1 MQFAL
6 PPRRNLHAPYSGA
19 PRFTFQRKRH
29 LKAAVILGFSLLAVF
44 FLLSQFFYSSTGT
57 TAVPVGT
64 PSVVIVTVLDR
75 ALWSDDYIQKIIK
88 NREDYAKRHG
98 YTNFFANWSDYEPSL
113 EGAPRSWGVVPA
125 VRHAMASHPYSK
137 YFFHLDAHA
146 LIMNP
151 NKPLESHLLDKSQLE
166 SLMLREVSVVPPDSI
181 IKTFSHLKPEDIDL
195 IISTDKEDLAPG
207 SFVLKQGEFAR
218 FLLDIWFDPLYR
230 QYNFAKAE
238 IHALDHIVQWHPT
251 VLARLALVPQRVI
264 NAYSKDSTGA
274 SLDGTYK
281 EGDLLIHFFGCDKD
295 AKRSCE
301 KEMDPYYNLWAKKLK
316 ND

>member
-29 LKAAVILGFSLLAVF
+29 LKAAAILGLSLLAVF
-44 FLLSQFFYSSTGT
+44 FLLSQLFYSSTGT

-151 NKPLESHLLDKSQLE
+151 NKPLESHLLAKSQLE

-181 IKTFSHLKPEDIDL
+181 IKTFAHLKPEDIDL
-195 IISTDKEDLAPG
+195 IISTDKEDLASG

-218 FLLDIWFDPLYR
+218 FFLDIWFDPLYR

-238 IHALDHIVQWHPT
+238 IHALVSDLWVVIPRTRNAHMLQRLTAPFRTTLFNGILRCLPGWHWF
-251 VLARLALVPQRVI
+251 L
-264 NAYSKDSTGA
+264 NGSST
-274 SLDGTYK
+274 LT
-281 EGDLLIHFFGCDKD
+281 
-295 AKRSCE
+295 AKTPRE
-301 KEMDPYYNLWAKKLK
+301 PA
-316 ND
+316 